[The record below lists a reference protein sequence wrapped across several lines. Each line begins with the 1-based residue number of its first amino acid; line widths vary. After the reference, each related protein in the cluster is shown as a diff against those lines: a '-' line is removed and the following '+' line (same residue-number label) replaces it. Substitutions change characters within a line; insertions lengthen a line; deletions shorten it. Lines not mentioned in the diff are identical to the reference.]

1 MKKIV
6 LIIGCILVLISDMVA
21 QERHMLIDTD
31 TASDDAVALVIAMKH
46 KDVNIEAITTV
57 SGNVPVEQSTQNA
70 LYTAELAGSDA
81 DIYQGLGK
89 PLIRPLKTAQYTHGN
104 DGMGDVGMELSG
116 RTPAGKNAIDIII
129 DTINEY
135 PGEIELVTLGPL
147 TNIAAALI
155 KEPGIA
161 DKVKSCTIMGGVGI
175 GYGNVT
181 PVSEYN
187 IWTDPDA
194 AQIVF
199 QSGMPITM
207 VGWDISRKY
216 AVIDDENVK
225 EIRAIDTPL
234 AHFSVDIQ
242 NTLTDVAQK
251 DMKLAGFDLP
261 DPIAMSVAL
270 DPSVA
275 TDVQSLYVEVDLS
288 DGITRGQTIVDHL
301 GVTDKDP
308 NVNVVLKADR
318 EKFLDM
324 YYSSIK

>member
-1 MKKIV
+1 MKKIA
-6 LIIGCILVLISDMVA
+6 LTIGCIILLISDMLG
-21 QERHMLIDTD
+21 QTRHMLIDTD

-46 KDVNIEAITTV
+46 PDINIEAITTV
-57 SGNVPVEQSTQNA
+57 AGNVPVEQSTQNA

-89 PLIRPLKTAQYTHGN
+89 PLIRLLKTAQYTHGD
-104 DGMGDVGMELSG
+104 DGMGDLGMELKG
-116 RTPAGKNAIDIII
+116 RKAAGKNAVDVII
-129 DTINEY
+129 DTIKEH

-155 KEPGIA
+155 KEPDIA
-161 DKVKSCTIMGGVGI
+161 EKVKYCTIMGGVGI

-199 QSGMPITM
+199 QSDMSITM

-216 AVIDDENVK
+216 AVIDDENVE

-242 NTLTDVAQK
+242 KTLTDVAQK

-261 DPIAMSVAL
+261 DPIAMTVAL

-275 TDVQSLYVEVDLS
+275 INVKNLYVEVDLS

-301 GVTDKDP
+301 GVTDKEP
-308 NVNVVLKADR
+308 NVDVVLEADR
-318 EKFLDM
+318 EKFLEM
-324 YYSSIK
+324 YYSSLK